1 MPKLKVGDVVEVQ
14 GDILFD
20 KLDAG
25 KYRIK
30 GTGTYYGIEY
40 YDFAKP
46 KGKKTVVR
54 HDAAKIDYCLSSA
67 DNPDINKLFK
77 VG

>member
-1 MPKLKVGDVVEVQ
+1 MPKLNVGDIIEVQ
-14 GDILFD
+14 GFVMFA
-20 KLDAG
+20 KLEPG

-30 GTGTYYGIEY
+30 GVGRYVGIEY

-46 KGKKTVVR
+46 KGTKTVVR

-67 DNPDINKLFK
+67 DNPDLNKLFK
-77 VG
+77 VA